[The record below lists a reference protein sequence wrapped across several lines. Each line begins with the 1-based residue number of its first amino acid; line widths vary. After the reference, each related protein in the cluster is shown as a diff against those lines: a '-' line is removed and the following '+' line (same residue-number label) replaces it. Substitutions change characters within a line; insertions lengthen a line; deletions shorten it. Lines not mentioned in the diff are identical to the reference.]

1 MHLQIHIIVYSTI
14 VTFEWCLVIYFKTIM
29 YCEENYPI
37 IPIIIIKTRGVTIST
52 LKLGNQFFFSSYACS
67 NVLLINIESLSS
79 THKSTAHTYFIYFK
93 SFIVYCKSDVVYDEK
108 GKFDHFVSC
117 FHFTLLS
124 TIFIS
129 MKKRLTNHF
138 MQVNSSRTYKLFAE
152 N

>member
-1 MHLQIHIIVYSTI
+1 
-14 VTFEWCLVIYFKTIM
+14 M

-37 IPIIIIKTRGVTIST
+37 IPIIIIKTRGITIST
-52 LKLGNQFFFSSYACS
+52 LKLGNQFFFSSFACS

-108 GKFDHFVSC
+108 GKFDHFVSF

-124 TIFIS
+124 TSFIS

-138 MQVNSSRTYKLFAE
+138 MSKSIVLELTNCLLKTSSNKFVLPKNHSLTKAC
-152 N
+152 